1 MKEQEERLLRDLE
14 SAASAVRTGTGV
26 KAGESEDKVYGIA
39 YSKCVQAGVK
49 PKLRNKYR

>member
-14 SAASAVRTGTGV
+14 SAASAVRRGNGG
-26 KAGESEDKVYGIA
+26 KAGESSEKVYGIA
-39 YSKCVQAGVK
+39 YAKCVQAGVK